1 MTKEQALSLIQEYCT
16 VLEDLNEPDTVLTE
30 LLKRWPEDGSE
41 NKSMRWLGFIQGA
54 LYAYGY
60 FSLEEIKEHSKE
72 KTVKELPSKGQYQI

>member
-1 MTKEQALSLIQEYCT
+1 MTKDQALSLIQEYCT
-16 VLEDLNEPDTVLTE
+16 VLEDLNEPDVVLTE

-60 FSLEEIKEHSKE
+60 FSLEEIKKHSKE